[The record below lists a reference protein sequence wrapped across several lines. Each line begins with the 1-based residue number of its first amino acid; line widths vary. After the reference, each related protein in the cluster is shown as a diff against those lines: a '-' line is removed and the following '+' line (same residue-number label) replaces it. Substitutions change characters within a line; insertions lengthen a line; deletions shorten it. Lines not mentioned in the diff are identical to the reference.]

1 MAEAPAAA
9 VVPLARSETI
19 VLASG
24 TAVYDGPNSCFFILT
39 AVEGVPARTRMVACG
54 TATPALH
61 GCIAVGDDP
70 MVAGLSD
77 EGEVWV
83 LVVNVAV
90 PGVSHV
96 HYTFA
101 GCTLVRLVAARDHS
115 IVATT
120 SSGLVVVLNTIHF
133 TCTAVARVDPAL
145 ATVVSGGFAAHE
157 PGTVVLLGN
166 AGYCVV
172 VNGVGVLPAAR
183 IASLDPPTFDPYL
196 CASALVDVSTHGL
209 TVIAAGKDVST
220 FVDISYS
227 AALKQPGASRL
238 AMQFGVSASGISDPI
253 TQVCC
258 SSANRLVAATRSGRL
273 MIVVPEERGVHRTKK
288 VGDQLWADVRTGAD
302 GKMWAVCRD
311 SATLRLEPPRELTI
325 S

>member
-1 MAEAPAAA
+1 M
-9 VVPLARSETI
+9 
-19 VLASG
+19 
-24 TAVYDGPNSCFFILT
+24 TAIDGN
-39 AVEGVPARTRMVACG
+39 PARTRMVACG

-77 EGEVWV
+77 EGDVWV
-83 LVVNVAV
+83 SVVNVAA

-101 GCTLVRLVAARDHS
+101 GCRLVRLVAAREHS

-133 TCTAVARVDPAL
+133 TCSPVARVDPAL

-166 AGYCVV
+166 AGQCVV

-183 IASLDPPTFDPYL
+183 ITSPDPLVFDPYP
-196 CASALVDVSTHGL
+196 CANALVDVSTFGL
-209 TVIAAGKDVST
+209 TVVATGTGIST
-220 FVDISYS
+220 FVDITYVP
-227 AALKQPGASRL
+227 ALRAPGASRSAMKLSL
-238 AMQFGVSASGISDPI
+238 AVVEMSDPI
-253 TQVCC
+253 TQACC
-258 SSANRLVAATRSGRL
+258 SSANRLVAVTQSGRL
-273 MIVVPEERGVHRTKK
+273 MIIVPDDSGVHRTKK
-288 VGDQLWADVRTGAD
+288 GDNVLWADVRAGAG
-302 GKMWAVCRD
+302 GKLWTVCRD
-311 SATLRLEPPRELTI
+311 ATTRRLQHPRELTI